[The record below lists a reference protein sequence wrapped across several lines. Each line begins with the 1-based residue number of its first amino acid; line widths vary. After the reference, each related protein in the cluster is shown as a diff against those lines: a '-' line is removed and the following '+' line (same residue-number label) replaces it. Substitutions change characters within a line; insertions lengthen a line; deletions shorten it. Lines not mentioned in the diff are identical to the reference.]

1 MIDGSPHL
9 TWNFSDCLVALWLW
23 TLNCLLD
30 VSPVCALRLPLP
42 GRLSTVPNFTSS
54 LLMLFF
60 KQTFVQKFCY
70 KLPSIAIWRFIQI
83 FDENFCLLYWTA
95 SKLPRLLNTASKFAL
110 FSVSGLKDEKL
121 IKNANLHE
129 NWHMQTILESVEY
142 FCHISSNRSLYFRAV
157 PFQSWVVF

>member
-1 MIDGSPHL
+1 MIDGSPASREISL
-9 TWNFSDCLVALWLW
+9 FGGSEVCLRDSATA
-23 TLNCLLD
+23 TLNCWLD

-60 KQTFVQKFCY
+60 QQTFVQKFCY

-95 SKLPRLLNTASKFAL
+95 SKWPRLLNTATKFAL

-121 IKNANLHE
+121 IKKCKPTWKLTHANYSRIFWIFLP
-129 NWHMQTILESVEY
+129 NI
-142 FCHISSNRSLYFRAV
+142 IK
-157 PFQSWVVF
+157 